1 MSNLDIFNLDAESFV
16 TKTNQA
22 GGSKDLEFYKPY
34 PEDGKD
40 GVYKSLIRFVPNP
53 ENPAK
58 SKIHKYYVYLNDPV
72 SGNGFAVDCPSTVGK
87 KSILKD
93 LFWKLKNSHSA
104 ADQELAKAFSRKE
117 DFYSLVQIVQD
128 KNNPDLEGKIMIFK
142 FGKKINE
149 MIEAQ
154 LQPEYGDACNPFD
167 LFEGREFA
175 ISVRKVGEWNNYDLC
190 SFVGERTPIK
200 IEGTPMK
207 KSQEDMN
214 KILEYLNSGPR
225 NLSSFDYKDWDDEVN
240 EKVMAVIRNTVP
252 EQRIVNEIVGGVSSA
267 PSKPNPVQQP
277 SYSAPSSSS
286 QMLEEVSNTKVGGQT
301 PRETPV
307 ETPSSS
313 AGSSLDDLYADL

>member
-16 TKTNQA
+16 TKINQT
-22 GGSKDLEFYKPY
+22 GGLKDLEFYKPY

-40 GVYKSLIRFVPNP
+40 GVYKSLIRLIPNS

-87 KSILKD
+87 RSILKD

-104 ADQELAKAFSRKE
+104 AEQELAKSFSRKE
-117 DFYSLVQIVQD
+117 DFYSLIQIVQD

-154 LQPEYGDACNPFD
+154 LQPEYGDACNPYD

-200 IEGTPMK
+200 IQGAQMK
-207 KSQEDMN
+207 KNQEDMD
-214 KILEYLNSGPR
+214 KILEYLNNGPR
-225 NLSSFDYKDWDDEVN
+225 NLSAFDYKDWDDEVTD
-240 EKVMAVIRNTVP
+240 KVMSVIRNTVP
-252 EQRIVNEIVGGVSSA
+252 EQRIINEIVGGVTSA
-267 PSKPNPVQQP
+267 ASKPNPVQQ
-277 SYSAPSSSS
+277 SSTSS
-286 QMLEEVSNTKVGGQT
+286 QMLEDVSNTKVGGQT
-301 PRETPV
+301 RKETSP
-307 ETPSSS
+307 ESSSSSSS
-313 AGSSLDDLYADL
+313 ASLDDLYADL